1 MMQKR
6 YKKFAVPALAFRV
19 AFLVAFLVLT
29 GSLLAAPPA
38 FAASENQPGQG
49 QAIVTVL
56 PDENAPAPNISQ
68 EQLNVKVDGKNSQVT
83 RWQQLGPNSPVEL
96 VILID
101 GAARTSLGTQTGDI
115 QHFVQT
121 LPPNVSTT
129 IAYMENGRAALTGPL
144 TTDRAQTLN
153 GLHITGGIPGV
164 SASPYF
170 CLSDLAQ
177 HWPSSNRRARHEV
190 VMITDGVDYY
200 DGVRHYDP
208 EDPYL
213 QAAITD
219 SVRSQLIVYSI
230 YWRNIG
236 RVDRSMAADDSGQ
249 NLLAQLT
256 QATGGNNYWEGY
268 GNPVSFQPYF
278 EDIDRRLSNQYELGF
293 MAPSSGK
300 PQVESFKLKT
310 DVHGAKI
317 DAPQQ
322 VLVVGSEMANAQ

>member
-1 MMQKR
+1 MQKR
-6 YKKFAVPALAFRV
+6 SNQFAVPA
-19 AFLVAFLVLT
+19 VAFLVLT
-29 GSLLAAPPA
+29 GSLFATRPA
-38 FAASENQPGQG
+38 FAASESQQGQG
-49 QAIVTVL
+49 RAIVTVL
-56 PDENAPAPNISQ
+56 PDKNAPAPQISQ
-68 EQLNVKVDGKNSQVT
+68 QQLNVKVDGKNSQVT
-83 RWQQLGPNSPVEL
+83 RWRQLGPNSPVEL

-101 GAARTSLGTQTGDI
+101 GAARSSLGTQMRDI

-121 LPPNVSTT
+121 LPPNVSAA
-129 IAYMENGRAALTGPL
+129 IAYMENGRAALAGPL

-153 GLHITGGIPGV
+153 GLHITGGVPGI

-177 HWPSSNRRARHEV
+177 HWPSNHRAARREV

-200 DGVRHYDP
+200 DGARHYDP

-213 QAAITD
+213 QAAITE
-219 SVRSQLIVYSI
+219 SARTQLIVYSI

-236 RVDRSMAADDSGQ
+236 RIDRSMAADNSGQ

-268 GNPVSFQPYF
+268 GNPVSLQPFF

-293 MAPSSGK
+293 MAASKGK
-300 PQVESFKLKT
+300 PQVESFRLKA